1 VLTGQAF
8 PNECERIH
16 GVISACLDGEVSE
29 VEQAKMG
36 LHLASCGECREYA
49 SQVADTS
56 RLLRDTPLEDL
67 GFAIVLPSRRL
78 RLARTLQV
86 GAAAAAIAV
95 TVALGS
101 TIGATQSGNLG
112 ALSSASA
119 SGSNAY
125 LQSPEYELR
134 MLARASS
141 ANVPARAHYAR

>member
-8 PNECERIH
+8 PNDCERIH

-49 SQVADTS
+49 AQVADTS

-101 TIGATQSGNLG
+101 TIGATQSGS
-112 ALSSASA
+112 LSSLSSSA